1 ARGTGGGPA
10 EGAAGSAA
18 APGPATG
25 DPALIARWG
34 AGIRAAVE
42 RHKRYPD
49 AARRAGSEGRVALSL
64 TVTRD
69 GRLAALALATS
80 SGDPALDAAALD
92 AVRRA
97 GRFPAAPQGL
107 EGMSFPF
114 TLTLA
119 FRR

>member
-1 ARGTGGGPA
+1 M
-10 EGAAGSAA
+10 
-18 APGPATG
+18 
-25 DPALIARWG
+25 L
-34 AGIRAAVE
+34 
-42 RHKRYPD
+42 YNCF
-49 AARRAGSEGRVALSL
+49 
-64 TVTRD
+64 
-69 GRLAALALATS
+69 
-80 SGDPALDAAALD
+80 D